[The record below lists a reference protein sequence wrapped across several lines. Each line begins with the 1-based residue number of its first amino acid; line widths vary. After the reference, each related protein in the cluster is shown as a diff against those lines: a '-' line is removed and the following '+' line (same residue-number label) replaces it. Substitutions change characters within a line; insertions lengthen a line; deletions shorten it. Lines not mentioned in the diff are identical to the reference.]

1 MYKGNNGDK
10 ENLLIDNLFNQAIAE
25 VLKEL
30 RQERSLSLQEL
41 AKKMDNI
48 VTRQTLNR
56 YELGLS
62 KLRMNVFLKFACA
75 FNMQPKD
82 LYEKINMKYI
92 TKLSHYTEKIINSD
106 K

>member
-1 MYKGNNGDK
+1 MYKGNEGDK
-10 ENLLIDNLFNQAIAE
+10 SNVLIDNVFNQAIAE

-30 RQERSLSLQEL
+30 RKERNMSLQEL
-41 AKKMDNI
+41 SNKMGGI

-62 KLRMNVFLKFACA
+62 KIRMNVFLKLAHA

-82 LYEKINMKYI
+82 LYEKINIRYI
-92 TKLSHYTEKIINSD
+92 SKLSNYIDDMSK

>member
-10 ENLLIDNLFNQAIAE
+10 ENILIDKVFNEAVAE

-30 RQERSLSLQEL
+30 RKDKNISLQEL
-41 AKKMDNI
+41 SNKMDGI
-48 VTRQTLNR
+48 VSRQTLNR

-62 KLRMNVFLKFACA
+62 KVRMNVFFKFAKA
-75 FNMQPKD
+75 YNLEAKE
-82 LYEKINMKYI
+82 LYEKINMRYI
-92 TKLSHYTEKIINSD
+92 NKLSKYTEEIIN

>member
-10 ENLLIDNLFNQAIAE
+10 DNLLIDKVFNEAVAE
-25 VLKEL
+25 VMKEL
-30 RQERSLSLQEL
+30 RDKKGYSLQEL
-41 AKKMDNI
+41 SNKMDSI

-62 KLRMNVFLKFACA
+62 KIRMNVFFKFAKA
-75 FNMQPKD
+75 YGLEPKE
-82 LYEKINMKYI
+82 LYEKINMRYI
-92 TKLSHYTEKIINSD
+92 SKLSQYAEKIVN

>member
-10 ENLLIDNLFNQAIAE
+10 DNLLIDSLFNQAIAE

-30 RQERSLSLQEL
+30 RQERGLSLQEL

-62 KLRMNVFLKFACA
+62 KLRMNVFLKFASA

-82 LYEKINMKYI
+82 LYEKINMRYI
-92 TKLSHYTEKIINSD
+92 SKLSQYIEQMK

>member
-1 MYKGNNGDK
+1 MYKGNEGDK
-10 ENLLIDNLFNQAIAE
+10 NNLLIDNVFNQAIAE

-30 RQERSLSLQEL
+30 RKERNLSLQEL
-41 AKKMDNI
+41 SNKMNGI

-62 KLRMNVFLKFACA
+62 KIRMNVFLKLAQA

-82 LYEKINMKYI
+82 LYEKINMRYI
-92 TKLSHYTEKIINSD
+92 SKLSNYIEDMSK